1 MNNNLIAEK
10 DLGVNANAEFGLT
23 QQLQAHLASQNAQ
36 FMIDIAREMKFGY
49 SVPTLALHIS
59 TLFFHKK
66 SYIHYDRL
74 LILTASFLLAS
85 KLKNI
90 DCRLKALCNS
100 FYNIINFRTNGTEPF
115 NVEKMKKLREY
126 ISIYENEIL
135 RTLEFDIDVCTP
147 HDYLKK

>member
-1 MNNNLIAEK
+1 
-10 DLGVNANAEFGLT
+10 LGTNANAEFGLT
-23 QQLQAHLASQNAQ
+23 QELQAHLASQNAQ
-36 FMIDIAREMKFGY
+36 FMMDIAREMKFGY

-74 LILTASFLLAS
+74 LILSASFLLAS

-115 NVEKMKKLREY
+115 NE
-126 ISIYENEIL
+126 
-135 RTLEFDIDVCTP
+135 
-147 HDYLKK
+147 